1 MERRKVVFRGIE
13 FDNYE
18 IDKDGN
24 IYNIKRGTKIK
35 PFPDGRRGYL
45 KVKLYYGAVNK
56 KKTIS
61 VHRLML
67 EVFKPL
73 DDYND
78 MEVDHINMNITDN
91 RLSNL
96 RWLTRKENYKGRK
109 EIFSQRY
116 DIRKWYM
123 YALKLYYFY
132 GFSINKISKI
142 FNLDPQSLSN
152 LINGRGHF
160 HLMGKWRKYRRD
172 KIKEFVAKGSTTRV
186 SFSRIDMPKKMKY
199 VQADLSKPIEST
211 YPFLKK
217 PRGRF
222 KKK

>member
-1 MERRKVVFRGIE
+1 
-13 FDNYE
+13 
-18 IDKDGN
+18 
-24 IYNIKRGTKIK
+24 
-35 PFPDGRRGYL
+35 
-45 KVKLYYGAVNK
+45 
-56 KKTIS
+56 
-61 VHRLML
+61 ML
-67 EVFKPL
+67 EIFKPL

-116 DIRKWYM
+116 DIRNWYM

-132 GFSINKISKI
+132 GFSINKISRI

-152 LINGRGHF
+152 LINGRGYF
-160 HLMGKWRKYRRD
+160 HLMGKCRKYRRD

-186 SFSRIDMPKKMKY
+186 SFSRIDMPKEMKY
-199 VQADLSKPIEST
+199 VQADLSKPIENT

>member
-1 MERRKVVFRGIE
+1 MERRKVIFRGIE

-18 IDKDGN
+18 IDEDGN

-45 KVKLYYGAVNK
+45 KVKLYYGAVKK

-67 EVFKPL
+67 EIFKPL

-91 RLSNL
+91 RFRIL

-109 EIFSQRY
+109 E
-116 DIRKWYM
+116 
-123 YALKLYYFY
+123 YF
-132 GFSINKISKI
+132 
-142 FNLDPQSLSN
+142 
-152 LINGRGHF
+152 
-160 HLMGKWRKYRRD
+160 
-172 KIKEFVAKGSTTRV
+172 
-186 SFSRIDMPKKMKY
+186 
-199 VQADLSKPIEST
+199 
-211 YPFLKK
+211 
-217 PRGRF
+217 
-222 KKK
+222 